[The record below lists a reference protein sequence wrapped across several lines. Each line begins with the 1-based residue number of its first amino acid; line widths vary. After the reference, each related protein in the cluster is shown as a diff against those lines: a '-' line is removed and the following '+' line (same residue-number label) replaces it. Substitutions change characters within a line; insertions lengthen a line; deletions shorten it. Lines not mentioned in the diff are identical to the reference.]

1 MSRRKN
7 KNQYPTHQTRQHAIE
22 QQQQKELHEAQ
33 KGHIDETR
41 EEIEKSIAKESDSS
55 SDKPG
60 QKKKKVKLWAVCDTN
75 LLISCP
81 DVIPDFDD
89 PSWMPPIDFKPDL
102 RDALLII
109 PKTVD
114 DELNHL
120 KEEHSIRGI
129 TAQLVIK
136 RLEKHLANT
145 GNSMIEVGHLRK
157 PVETGWGDQT
167 IAYLPISKDFKKA
180 IPWSIS
186 NEDYDSWIV
195 ITALVATLIREGN
208 PVDGNVDSDSLKK
221 RNGLNHRVVLL
232 SNDHGIHVKASD
244 CCVCTKHYSF
254 KKRPEF
260 TGIRKVTVP
269 AELFEKFY
277 FKGKITNEEFSA
289 CMPNETPLAA
299 NEYVEMTP
307 EDDQYPRG
315 YFADST
321 DNPYAHVGR
330 YHVENGLITPL
341 RFVKYEG
348 VDPANAGI
356 AAYYDALNDDSIKV
370 INVTGAAGTGKTY
383 QAIFHAIKALRDGE
397 YAKIVLIPSH
407 SAKNP
412 LGALPG
418 GQTQKMEPLIGSAKD
433 AIFSFLAS
441 TPQFAEMREKLQKFG
456 DTAKFKDGE
465 DQKNEEEKN
474 ENRKGKRSN
483 SRRNDRGSRRS
494 NFDFTRSDEGY
505 NESYGDGYSE
515 RNYDRKGKKGKK
527 DKNKTFYPGK
537 TDKKDADDSKMSYYD
552 RLIKE
557 VNYLYNRYFIS
568 IPYEFAEGRSFDD
581 CIIILDEFQRVQVDD
596 SDTLITRPGKNSKLI
611 VCGDIAQIHDS
622 SPEKRLNNGLNYSRM
637 IYFDEQIAAN
647 INLTENM
654 RGDISGVATKNRYR
668 VRRAMGLI

>member
-7 KNQYPTHQTRQHAIE
+7 KHQYPTHQTRQHAIE

-41 EEIEKSIAKESDSS
+41 EEIEKSIAEEPNSS
-55 SDKPG
+55 SDVSRS
-60 QKKKKVKLWAVCDTN
+60 KKKKIQLWAVCDTN

-81 DVIPDFDD
+81 DIIPDFDD
-89 PSWMPPIDFKPDL
+89 PSWVPPIDFKPDL
-102 RDALLII
+102 KDAFLII
-109 PKTVD
+109 PQTVD
-114 DELNHL
+114 DELNRM
-120 KEEHSIRGI
+120 KEEHTLRGM
-129 TAQLVIK
+129 TAQHVIK
-136 RLEKHLANT
+136 RLEKHIANA
-145 GNSMIEVGHLRK
+145 GSSMEEVGNLRRRTK
-157 PVETGWGDQT
+157 TGWGNQE
-167 IAYLPISKDFKKA
+167 IARLPIFKDFKKA
-180 IPWSIS
+180 IPWAIS
-186 NEDYDSWIV
+186 NEDNDAWIAV
-195 ITALVATLIREGN
+195 TALAATLIREN
-208 PVDGNVDSDSLKK
+208 SPVDGSVDGEALKK
-221 RNGLNHRVVLL
+221 RSGLNHNVVLL
-232 SNDHGIHVKASD
+232 TNDHDIHVRANQF
-244 CCVCTKHYSF
+244 CVYTKHYSF

-260 TGIRKVTVP
+260 TGIRKLTVP

-277 FKGKITNEEFSA
+277 FKEKITNEEFSA

-299 NEYVEMTP
+299 NEYIEMTP
-307 EDDQYPRG
+307 EDDEYPRG
-315 YFADST
+315 YFTGST

-441 TPQFAEMREKLQKFG
+441 TPQFTEMREKLQKFG
-456 DTAKFKDGE
+456 DTSKFKDGE

-483 SRRNDRGSRRS
+483 SRRNDRSNRRS

-505 NESYGDGYSE
+505 DESYGDGYSKG
-515 RNYDRKGKKGKK
+515 NYDRKGKKGKK
-527 DKNKTFYPGK
+527 NKDTTYYPGK
-537 TDKKDADDSKMSYYD
+537 ADKKDVDDSKMSYYD

-654 RGDISGVATKNRYR
+654 RGDISDVATKNRYR